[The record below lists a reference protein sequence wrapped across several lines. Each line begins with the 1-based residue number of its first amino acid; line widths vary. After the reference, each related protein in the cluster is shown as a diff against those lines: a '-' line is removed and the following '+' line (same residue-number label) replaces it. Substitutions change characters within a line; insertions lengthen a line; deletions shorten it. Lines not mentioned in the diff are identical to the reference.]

1 MTSILL
7 VTGSSKAAGTY
18 TQLINGVQPS
28 LTVCR
33 AKSCG
38 EARRL
43 MAEGN
48 FAVILIQTPLPDNF
62 GVDLAKDAL
71 RGNAGVM
78 LAVSASLEKELSQK
92 LQPEGIFVF
101 SPTITR
107 KTFEGAVRLLLTV
120 HFRLE
125 KAQPSAESMQEK
137 LRDIRMVDRAKCYLI
152 QYEKMTEPEAHR
164 YIEKKAMDQRV
175 PKREVAEEVLR
186 RYHIEI

>member
-43 MAEGN
+43 MSDGN

-62 GVDLAKDAL
+62 GVDLAKDAA
-71 RGNAGVM
+71 RGNAGIM
-78 LAVSASLEKELSQK
+78 LAVSANLEKELSQK
-92 LQPEGIFVF
+92 LQAEGIFVF

-107 KTFEGAVRLLLTV
+107 KTFEGAERLLIAV
-120 HFRLE
+120 HYRLE
-125 KAQPSAESMQEK
+125 KAQPSAESLQEK
-137 LRDIRMVDRAKCYLI
+137 LRDIRIVDRAKCYLI

-164 YIEKKAMDQRV
+164 YIEKQAMDRRA
-175 PKREVAEEVLR
+175 PKREVAEDILR